1 MRKHTYAFLTLPL
14 MLLGSLA
21 NAQTAGT
28 ITFTANQTSAT
39 GSLAPRLT
47 WSTSPVASSCV
58 AGGGWSGTKFA
69 SGSETLPTIT
79 ASASYTL
86 TCTWN
91 NGSATINWVAPTRN
105 IDGTTLRDLADYK
118 VVYGTSQSN
127 LSNTM
132 MVNNPSATS
141 ATIGSLSAGRW
152 YFAVRAVNSV
162 QAESNNSNLVMKDI
176 AAATASR
183 TLGITIT
190 PSTTPPPTTPPPTG
204 VLRTGDIEVYDVLIS
219 NGVRVRGRVVGI
231 IELGVQ
237 CQSDYRVGTNY
248 YKVDINRVR
257 LSRTPRS
264 NTVIGYCVRS

>member
-14 MLLGSLA
+14 MFLGSLA
-21 NAQTAGT
+21 NAQSAGT

-47 WSTSPVASSCV
+47 WSTSPVATSCV

-79 ASASYTL
+79 TSTSYTL

-105 IDGTTLRDLADYK
+105 VDGTTLRDLADYK

-127 LSNTM
+127 LQYST

-141 ATIGSLSAGRW
+141 TTIGSLYAGRW

-162 QAESNNSNLVMKDI
+162 QAESDNSNLVSKDI
-176 AAATASR
+176 AASTASR
-183 TLGITIT
+183 SLSITIT
-190 PSTTPPPTTPPPTG
+190 PNTTPPPTTPPPSG
-204 VLRTGDIEVYDVLIS
+204 VLRTADIDVYDVVIQ
-219 NGVRVRGRVVGI
+219 NGVPVRGRVIGTVGI
-231 IELGVQ
+231 GVQ
-237 CQSDYRVGTNY
+237 CYGDYQVGTNY
-248 YKVDINRVR
+248 FRLNISTVRVR
-257 LSRTPRS
+257 LTPRS
-264 NTVIGYCVRS
+264 TNVVGYCRRS

>member
-79 ASASYTL
+79 ASTSYTL

-132 MVNNPSATS
+132 MLNNPSATT

-190 PSTTPPPTTPPPTG
+190 PVSNPPPTNPPPTG
-204 VLRTGDIEVYDVLIS
+204 TLRTADIDVYDVVIQ
-219 NGVRVRGRVVGI
+219 NGVPVRGRVIGTVAI
-231 IELGVQ
+231 GVQ
-237 CQSDYRVGTNY
+237 CYSDYRVGTNY
-248 YKVDINRVR
+248 WRLNIQNVRVR
-257 LSRTPRS
+257 LTPRS
-264 NTVIGYCVRS
+264 SNVVGYCRPS

>member
-1 MRKHTYAFLTLPL
+1 MRKHTYVFLTLPL

-21 NAQTAGT
+21 NAQSAGT
-28 ITFTANQTSAT
+28 ITFTASQTSAT

-79 ASASYTL
+79 TSTSYTL

-105 IDGTTLRDLADYK
+105 IDGSTLRDLADYK

-132 MVNNPSATS
+132 MLNNPSATT

-162 QAESNNSNLVMKDI
+162 QAESNNSNLVSKDI
-176 AAATASR
+176 TSATASR

-190 PSTTPPPTTPPPTG
+190 PVSNPPPTG
-204 VLRTGDIEVYDVLIS
+204 VLRTADIDVYDVVMQ
-219 NGVRVRGRVVGI
+219 NGVRVRGRVVGTVGI
-231 IELGVQ
+231 GVQ
-237 CQSDYRVGTNY
+237 CYSDYQVGTNY
-248 YKVDINRVR
+248 WRLNINNVRVR
-257 LSRTPRS
+257 ITPRS
-264 NTVIGYCVRS
+264 SNVVGYCRRS